1 MKRKKHTSQQIL
13 EKLRTVDV
21 ELSAGRTFAEIARK
35 LEVSEQT
42 VHRWRNVYG
51 GMKGPEVARLK
62 ELERE
67 NVRLKKI
74 VAEQAMD
81 LDVLKEVSRKNGRP
95 GGAAAGRG
103 VDSLRAWVLRASRC
117 EGDRRGACNASLPG
131 PNGWGRA
138 SPDRTDA

>member
-67 NVRLKKI
+67 NTRLKKI

-81 LDVLKEVSRKNGRP
+81 LDVLKEVSRKK
-95 GGAAAGRG
+95 
-103 VDSLRAWVLRASRC
+103 W
-117 EGDRRGACNASLPG
+117 
-131 PNGWGRA
+131 
-138 SPDRTDA
+138 

>member
-1 MKRKKHTSQQIL
+1 MKRKKHTPQQIL

-21 ELSAGRTFAEIARK
+21 ELSAGLTFAEIARK

-42 VHRWRNVYG
+42 VHRWRNLYG

-67 NVRLKKI
+67 NARLKKI

-81 LDVLKEVSRKNGRP
+81 LDVLKEVSRKK
-95 GGAAAGRG
+95 
-103 VDSLRAWVLRASRC
+103 W
-117 EGDRRGACNASLPG
+117 
-131 PNGWGRA
+131 
-138 SPDRTDA
+138 

>member
-42 VHRWRNVYG
+42 VHRRRNVYG

-67 NVRLKKI
+67 NARLKKI

-81 LDVLKEVSRKNGRP
+81 LDVLKEVSRKK
-95 GGAAAGRG
+95 
-103 VDSLRAWVLRASRC
+103 W
-117 EGDRRGACNASLPG
+117 
-131 PNGWGRA
+131 
-138 SPDRTDA
+138 

>member
-81 LDVLKEVSRKNGRP
+81 LDVLKEVSRKK
-95 GGAAAGRG
+95 
-103 VDSLRAWVLRASRC
+103 W
-117 EGDRRGACNASLPG
+117 
-131 PNGWGRA
+131 
-138 SPDRTDA
+138 